1 MIDTQTKN
9 IYKVCK
15 WDVMY
20 FKQLT
25 MTFNNFVASCNVYCV
40 VYRPICWHRSRC
52 HADNRAS
59 STNARDS
66 ARCSQTGVF
75 RVHLEDDIMDDTRL
89 IVEVEKHELTNE

>member
-25 MTFNNFVASCNVYCV
+25 MKFNNFVASCNIYCV
-40 VYRPICWHRSRC
+40 VYRPICRHRSRC
-52 HADNRAS
+52 HADNRHHQQTHVTAPGVARRGS
-59 STNARDS
+59 SEYTWKM
-66 ARCSQTGVF
+66 T
-75 RVHLEDDIMDDTRL
+75 
-89 IVEVEKHELTNE
+89 